1 MPGMGSSALDFGA
14 ISSALYSQFLILF
27 IGAILLAVLGS
38 WAIKFLGIEG
48 LFAKKF
54 KVGVID
60 SSVDDYSKTSRAQLL
75 RIAFG
80 VLWVIDGLFQLRPDM
95 PGGFVANVA
104 LPATSGM
111 PTPIASFVDFLL
123 RIWNAQPTKVDI
135 TTAFIQIFIGV
146 GLLFLGR
153 SFARKVVLYLSL
165 AWSLFVLVGG
175 NGFGIL
181 YQGAG
186 WISGA
191 PGAIVIYGF
200 ISVFLLASESG
211 KRWTLSD
218 RALEIFIAAF
228 LVVGGLLQALPY
240 EGYWNKNGLNAML
253 KTMAQARQPAFF
265 SSVIN
270 SYASFAFKSPTVAN
284 GILVALTIIGAIAI
298 FIRRPRSVGVAIV
311 ALVSLFGWWIGS
323 DFGIFSSTATDFNS
337 GLPLVVVVLSL
348 LLPVSTSKANAK
360 ISFAFLPRNFELKVS
375 QGLKSA
381 LVRVFGTGVVLSF
394 IVASVALLGPASSQM
409 ALVDSSGVAPLPA
422 TSAPNF
428 SLTNANGKVVS
439 LASLGG
445 RAIVLTFLDPVCY
458 DTCPLMAQEMKQAVS
473 ELGASG
479 KKVAMVAVVAN
490 PIFHSIGDVATFNKT
505 EHLNNVS
512 NWYYLTG
519 SDQALA
525 KVWKN
530 YGIQVQVSQVGMVV
544 HTQVQYFIDKAG
556 IERGLLVNTGSSEL
570 SGSYVTLI
578 RKELQKLI

>member
-165 AWSLFVLVGG
+165 AWSLFVLVVG

-200 ISVFLLASESG
+200 ISVFLIASESG

>member
-48 LFAKKF
+48 LFVKRF
-54 KVGVID
+54 KVGAIE
-60 SSVDDYSKTSRAQLL
+60 SSVDDYSQTPRAQLL

-95 PGGFVANVA
+95 PGGFVSNVA
-104 LPATSGM
+104 LPATSGI

-165 AWSLFVLVGG
+165 AWSLFVLVVG

-200 ISVFLLASESG
+200 ISVFLIASESG

-298 FIRRPRSVGVAIV
+298 FTRRPRSVGVAIV

-348 LLPVSTSKANAK
+348 LLPVSTSKANVK
-360 ISFAFLPRNFELKVS
+360 ISFAFLPRHFELKVP

-445 RAIVLTFLDPVCY
+445 RPIVLTFLDPVCY

>member
-1 MPGMGSSALDFGA
+1 MGSSALDFGA

-104 LPATSGM
+104 LPVTSGM

-165 AWSLFVLVGG
+165 AWSLFVLVVG

-200 ISVFLLASESG
+200 ISVFLIASESG

>member
-104 LPATSGM
+104 LPVTSGM

-165 AWSLFVLVGG
+165 AWSLFVLVVG

-200 ISVFLLASESG
+200 ISVFLIASESG